1 MLVGGHPEGC
11 PYTTVATRR
20 DVLLR
25 VRGGKSELV
34 SIHGAM
40 MLVGGHPEGCPY
52 TTVATVV

>member
-25 VRGGKSELV
+25 VRGGKSRKISWIGEQL
-34 SIHGAM
+34 
-40 MLVGGHPEGCPY
+40 L
-52 TTVATVV
+52 T